1 MQVRVEGTGLE
12 SQVRLYDV
20 QHKYTDTSAR
30 HKTRDLRTHC
40 PGTEHSHFPNVRHA
54 IEWYKDILTV
64 LSVAYPLFPVGPD
77 SAGGAEQILYLLD
90 REIVRSGRRS
100 LVVAKPDSSISGELV
115 PSIEEALRENS
126 IDLIHFHGLD
136 FNDHVP
142 ETNVRML
149 ATMHLP
155 LAWYPQ
161 EALLR
166 SGVEKICVSRAQA
179 SATGFPVVLNGIDVA
194 RFHTAPKRDY
204 LLWMGRICP
213 EKGVHIALEV
223 ARERDLPLYIAGPV
237 HPFESHQEYF
247 RDKVQPLFDSRRQYL
262 GAVSG
267 EHKNR
272 LLAEASCLLIPSLV
286 AETSSLVAM
295 EAISSGTPVIAYGNG
310 ALPEVVD
317 HGETGFIVHSQ
328 GEMSSA
334 LDRIGLISPEICRQ
348 TAEARF
354 DASRMAQDYFNL
366 YEG

>member
-1 MQVRVEGTGLE
+1 LK
-12 SQVRLYDV
+12 L
-20 QHKYTDTSAR
+20 
-30 HKTRDLRTHC
+30 
-40 PGTEHSHFPNVRHA
+40 RHA

-100 LVVAKPDSSISGELV
+100 LVVAQPDSTVSGELV
-115 PSIEEALRENS
+115 ASIEEALHDYS

-161 EALLR
+161 QALLR
-166 SGVEKICVSRAQA
+166 ADVQKICVSRSQA
-179 SATGFPVVLNGIDVA
+179 ADTGFRIVLNGIDTA
-194 RFHTAPKRDY
+194 RFHSAPKRDY

-223 ARERDLPLYIAGPV
+223 ARERDLPLYVAGPV
-237 HPFESHQEYF
+237 HPFPSHGEYF
-247 RDKVQPLFDSRRQYL
+247 REKVEPLFDSKRRYL
-262 GAVSG
+262 GPVSG
-267 EHKNR
+267 EAKNR
-272 LLAEASCLLIPSLV
+272 LLAEARCLLIPSLV

-295 EAISSGTPVIAYGNG
+295 EAISSGTPVIAYANG
-310 ALPEVVD
+310 ALPEVID
-317 HGETGFIVHSQ
+317 HGKTGFIVHSQ
-328 GEMSSA
+328 EEMSAA
-334 LDRIGLISPEICRQ
+334 LDRIPAISPDLCRQ

-354 DASRMAQDYFNL
+354 DASRMARDYFTL
-366 YEG
+366 YG